1 MDVLPTGATP
11 ASQVGEVTNQ
21 VLLKPG
27 PYLVG
32 EGLLVRGSGDVHAG
46 ERYRPTERS
55 LRLSRRLRYGSRSR
69 ASAEQIPS
77 RRSAVRR

>member
-11 ASQVGEVTNQ
+11 ASQVGEVTNK

-32 EGLLVRGSGDVHAG
+32 EGLFVRGSGDVHAG
-46 ERYRPTERS
+46 ERYRPA
-55 LRLSRRLRYGSRSR
+55 G
-69 ASAEQIPS
+69 
-77 RRSAVRR
+77 